1 MPGDWVA
8 QDGSRN
14 CSWYAQEHSL
24 AWQCYAGTALQK
36 GGLCCGHNSNLGGR
50 ELSSTLRDL
59 CWELKQVQYRT
70 LVACSVSW
78 GDGCHCSSLC
88 LWFLPPNPS
97 GTGVS
102 KGTSLWVPFA
112 SVSCTEAAPQ
122 ASICKLSSY
131 KLPLIIF
138 WVSNMFYLFSWH
150 S

>member
-1 MPGDWVA
+1 MLDMPGDWVV
-8 QDGSRN
+8 QDRSRN
-14 CSWYAQEHSL
+14 FSWYTQKRSL

-70 LVACSVSW
+70 SVACSVTW

-97 GTGVS
+97 GTVS
-102 KGTSLWVPFA
+102 AKGPRSRCLLLQFQAQELLLRLLSA
-112 SVSCTEAAPQ
+112 SHLP
-122 ASICKLSSY
+122 ISY
-131 KLPLIIF
+131 F
-138 WVSNMFYLFSWH
+138 
-150 S
+150 